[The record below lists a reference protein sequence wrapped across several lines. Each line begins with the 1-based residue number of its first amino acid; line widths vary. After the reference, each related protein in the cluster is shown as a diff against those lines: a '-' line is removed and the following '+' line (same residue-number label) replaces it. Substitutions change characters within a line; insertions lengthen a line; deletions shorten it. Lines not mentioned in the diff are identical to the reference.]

1 MYCDKDSRGLF
12 SIMELTADEFETIRR
27 AMKAFRGQMMLSDK
41 FIDIE
46 VNKQYS
52 RATNISRS
60 LSELK

>member
-27 AMKAFRGQMMLSDK
+27 AMKVFRGQMMLSDN

-46 VNKQYS
+46 VNKQYR

>member
-46 VNKQYS
+46 ENKQYR
-52 RATNISRS
+52 RATNILCS
-60 LSELK
+60 LSEL